1 MLHSITLHFPYSLFY
16 GCTELLNWT
25 VFGII
30 ETLSPSI
37 QTITLKISDGLE
49 RMPEDSPRSSSLN
62 WEQLNTT
69 LKVMGGVGCIQ
80 FDISTNSEELI
91 AEWKDFVNEALPGAA
106 TRGLSVEVIQT
117 EYVSSPDIF
126 IVSTKL
132 TPLDLQ

>member
-1 MLHSITLHFPYSLFY
+1 
-16 GCTELLNWT
+16 
-25 VFGII
+25 
-30 ETLSPSI
+30 
-37 QTITLKISDGLE
+37 
-49 RMPEDSPRSSSLN
+49 MPEDSPRSSSLN

-69 LKVMGGVGCIQ
+69 LKAMGGLGCIQ
-80 FDISTNSEELI
+80 FDIPTNSEELI
-91 AEWKDFVNEALPGAA
+91 TEWKDFVNEALPGAA